1 MHLNLLSLI
10 FVLYNSNNNHKIISK
25 HRRVWVEQKTQI
37 YLLVGEQLVLAFPG
51 GRNGGRDTGI
61 WNGGQERSSYA

>member
-1 MHLNLLSLI
+1 MI

-37 YLLVGEQLVLAFPG
+37 YLLVGEQLVLAFQG
-51 GRNGGRDTGI
+51 EEMGEGI
-61 WNGGQERSSYA
+61 RVYGMEVKRGLPMLNRSMYI